1 MKEFAQIGLLV
12 ILSASIVFH
21 VLVLAKIVPYKIV
34 WGSRLKTDADMY
46 KFEAVS
52 VILNV
57 FFLFIALLKANF
69 IKINFPENILNY
81 IIWGMV
87 ALFLLNTVGNLL
99 SKNSLEK
106 KIFTPIT
113 ILLMIFLLIIALSK

>member
-1 MKEFAQIGLLV
+1 MKEVAEIGLLV

-21 VLVLAKIVPYKIV
+21 LLVLVKIVPYKIV

-52 VILNV
+52 VILNL
-57 FFLFIALLKANF
+57 FFLVIIFLKM
-69 IKINFPENILNY
+69 KIISFDFPENVLNY
-81 IIWGMV
+81 IIWGMAV
-87 ALFLLNTVGNLL
+87 LFFLNTVGNLL
-99 SKNSLEK
+99 SKSSLEK

-113 ILLMIFLLIIALSK
+113 ILLTIFSLMLALS

>member
-1 MKEFAQIGLLV
+1 MREVAQIGLLV

-21 VLVLAKIVPYKIV
+21 LLVLAKIISYKIV
-34 WGSRLKTDADMY
+34 WGGRLKTDADMY

-52 VILNV
+52 LILNL
-57 FFLFIALLKANF
+57 FFLFIISLKANIISF
-69 IKINFPENILNY
+69 DFPENVLNY

-99 SKNSLEK
+99 SKSSLEK
-106 KIFTPIT
+106 KIFTPVT
-113 ILLMIFLLIIALSK
+113 ILLTIFLLILLLTK